1 MKDIIPLNEEQRRFA
16 TENHNLVYAFLN
28 EKGLSED
35 EYYDVVIFGYLQA
48 VNDFFYQKKLSGFS
62 FSTLAWKRMTC
73 HLLDYYKFHNRKSR
87 KGQTVSLH
95 APADDGGFTWEEKL
109 AVNDDLLSQL
119 ESELLLHDL
128 AQRLPRQQMSVL
140 RMRADGYGVREI
152 ARVERM
158 TMRMVRSLI
167 DDAYTVVVGVCSR

>member
-48 VNDFFYQKKLSGFS
+48 VMEYTVKHGITKYT
-62 FSTLAWKRMTC
+62 FSTVAWRRMSSRLANHFRDLTAAKR
-73 HLLDYYKFHNRKSR
+73 KA
-87 KGQTVSLH
+87 QTVSLH